1 MVGDYMGTLGDE
13 CFLPPN
19 PFCLN
24 GRGEGVG
31 LRDTL
36 DEKREKGFSFFSTE
50 STRVVLQVVTVRSIT
65 GSLQTGAAP
74 SAARS
79 GSSIYLTIASILG
92 VESIISQIP
101 S

>member
-19 PFCLN
+19 PFALD
-24 GRGEGVG
+24 GGEGVG

-36 DEKREKGFSFFSTE
+36 DEKRERRLQFFSTE
-50 STRVVLQVVTVRSIT
+50 SPRVEATRLVLQVTVRSIT

-79 GSSIYLTIASILG
+79 
-92 VESIISQIP
+92 P
-101 S
+101 SPSLPVLSPLLAAPA